1 MTYIDCREEWG
12 EFEGKTYTGIIFLL
26 TFMLPL
32 IILAYTYGA
41 IGLKLFNYKA
51 PNNSQPLQSQAN
63 NKFKV
68 SFTQFFKLLFKMD
81 IFDHSRKQLWAKGA
95 KAPSETSEK
104 LSVDLLALGL
114 SKIFASISLNLMHSS
129 KNLR

>member
-1 MTYIDCREEWG
+1 MTGINYFSVFFDV
-12 EFEGKTYTGIIFLL
+12 EFEYEVSFSLAIAVSVAEGGTIIFWD
-26 TFMLPL
+26 P
-32 IILAYTYGA
+32 
-41 IGLKLFNYKA
+41 
-51 PNNSQPLQSQAN
+51 
-63 NKFKV
+63 V
-68 SFTQFFKLLFKMD
+68 
-81 IFDHSRKQLWAKGA
+81 FDRSRKQLWAKGA